1 MLTWM
6 KGLII
11 PGLVTMI
18 AAMSPGLRNGRQQ
31 GIKVLDE
38 MRPEFK
44 EEPKKAC
51 PTVKLLDE
59 WSEGGSQCAIGK
71 TYGCTS
77 PPGMYVGAGCSGL
90 FSVSGKA
97 TVCGLGRSKCEPGY
111 VPKSA
116 DCGLMVLT
124 SYFTTKGDWQKG
136 GAHAGVSFS
145 KIQKL
150 YQTAIQNGLSVTV
163 AYDSLP
169 QEFIDTYAS
178 QRFRFVKVNLTEFDS
193 RYGLN
198 DVRYF
203 IFHRLLSENL
213 DWKSIFIVDGFDVRS
228 GMNPCSGIE
237 PGKIYVGSE
246 PDELK
251 DNWWMTPRFQNMGG
265 KYDQWYTSNVT
276 EDMKMLNCGITGGQR
291 DIMLEFLTRMMQ
303 VLQDPDLAI
312 RQSNQS
318 INVNMAALNYV
329 LYTQFE
335 GKFQYGQPVHS
346 VFKRYENERND
357 AWWIHKLCAN
367 CGQDF

>member
-1 MLTWM
+1 M

-38 MRPEFK
+38 MRPELK

-59 WSEGGSQCAIGK
+59 WSEGSCRSG

-77 PPGMYVGAGCSGL
+77 SPDGMYVGAGCSGL

-124 SYFTTKGDWQKG
+124 SYFTTKGDWQHG
-136 GAHAGVSFS
+136 GAHARVEFS

-169 QEFIDTYAS
+169 QEFVDTYAS
-178 QRFRFVKVNLTEFDS
+178 QRFRFVKVNMTEFDA

-228 GMNPCSGIE
+228 AMNPCSGIE

-246 PDELK
+246 PDELGRLK
-251 DNWWMTPRFQNMGG
+251 NHWWMNPLFQNMGG
-265 KYDQWYTSNVT
+265 KYDQWYTSRVT

-291 DIMLEFLTRMMQ
+291 DIMLQFLTRMTQ
-303 VLQDPDLAI
+303 VLGDPSLAI
-312 RQSNQS
+312 RQSNIN
-318 INVNMAALNYV
+318 INVNMPALNYI
-329 LYTQFE
+329 LYTEFE

-346 VFKRYENERND
+346 VFSRYENERKD
-357 AWWIHKLCAN
+357 VWWIHKL
-367 CGQDF
+367 